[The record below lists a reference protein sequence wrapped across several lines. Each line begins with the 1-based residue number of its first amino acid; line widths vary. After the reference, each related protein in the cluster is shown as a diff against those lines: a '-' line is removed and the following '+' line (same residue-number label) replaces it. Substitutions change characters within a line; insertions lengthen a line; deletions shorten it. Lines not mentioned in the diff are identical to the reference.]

1 MSLRIANIYFLLSLI
16 IMTLIVSQLFFMSSL
31 MEGLDSQMQYLPAEF
46 FPSGDSNFNSR
57 YKNG

>member
-16 IMTLIVSQLFFMSSL
+16 IMALVLSQLFSIGNL
-31 MEGLDSQMQYLPAEF
+31 MEGLDSQIQYLPAEF